1 METSLAK
8 VFSVLF
14 QPLLIPTYTLLI
26 LFNLNNY
33 FSLLIPEEVRHLMLW
48 MVFLIT
54 FVFPILFIFILYK
67 RKMITS
73 LNMDKREERIFPLVI
88 TALFYFLAYYL
99 VYQAKLDEL
108 YLRLF
113 LGSAL
118 LICIAIVVSAFWK
131 ISMHMIGVGGLLG
144 ALIGLGI
151 AAYIDL
157 TIFVVLAV
165 LVSGLTG
172 FARLKLKAHTP
183 WQVYIGFLTG
193 LGLMIVLFLV

>member
-33 FSLLIPEEVRHLMLW
+33 FSLLIPAQVRHLMLW

-54 FVFPILFIFILYK
+54 FVLPILFIFILYK

-88 TALFYFLAYYL
+88 TALFYFLAYYII
-99 VYQAKLDEL
+99 YQANLDVL

-131 ISMHMIGVGGLLG
+131 ISMHMIGVGGFLG

-151 AAYIDL
+151 VAYIDL
-157 TIFVVLAV
+157 TFFVILAV

-183 WQVYIGFLTG
+183 MQVYAGFLTG
-193 LGLMIVLFLV
+193 LGVMIALFLV

>member
-1 METSLAK
+1 METRLAN

-33 FSLLIPEEVRHLMLW
+33 FSLLIPPQVRHLILW

-54 FVFPILFIFILYK
+54 FVLPLLFIFILYK
-67 RKMITS
+67 RKIITS
-73 LNMDKREERIFPLVI
+73 INMDKREERIFPLVI
-88 TALFYFLAYYL
+88 TALFYLLAYYI
-99 VYQAKLDEL
+99 VYQANLDVL

-118 LICIAIVVSAFWK
+118 LICIALVISVFWK

-144 ALIGLGI
+144 ALIGIGI

-157 TIFVVLAV
+157 TFFVILAV

-183 WQVYIGFLTG
+183 WQVYVGFLTG
-193 LGLMIVLFLV
+193 MGMMIVLFLV

>member
-1 METSLAK
+1 METRLAN

-33 FSLLIPEEVRHLMLW
+33 FSLLIPPQVRHLILW

-54 FVFPILFIFILYK
+54 FVLPLLFIFILYK
-67 RKMITS
+67 RKIITS
-73 LNMDKREERIFPLVI
+73 INMDKREERIFPLVI
-88 TALFYFLAYYL
+88 TALFYLLAYYI
-99 VYQAKLDEL
+99 VYQANLDVL

-118 LICIAIVVSAFWK
+118 LICIALVISVFWK

-144 ALIGLGI
+144 ALIGIGI

-157 TIFVVLAV
+157 TFFVILAV

-183 WQVYIGFLTG
+183 SQVYIGFLTG
-193 LGLMIVLFLV
+193 MGMMIVLFLV